1 MIPTPTAN
9 ATIQDRSVGQ
19 RLRVWIDLANSPHPL
34 LFAPVVS
41 GLEAQGHSVL
51 ITARDHAQTVPL
63 TRERWPEF
71 ERIGGESPAGR
82 ASKARALM
90 ARIKSLRG
98 WALAHRLDVALSH
111 NSYAQIVAA
120 RSLGIPVVTAMDFER
135 QPANHLAF
143 RLASLVLLP
152 EAVPGEIVS
161 RQGARGA
168 KVRRYRGLK
177 ESLYVG
183 DFHPNPGA
191 LDDLGIGR
199 SDGQALV
206 VARTPPSRAIY
217 HRLHNPLF
225 IPALRE
231 IGRQPNTRC
240 VVLIRHPEQRRALE
254 ELSLPNCV
262 IPDTVVDARSLMYE
276 ADLVLGAGGT
286 MTREAALMGVPT
298 LSLFAGRRPAVDQ
311 WLEGRGA
318 LRRLLSVDQVM
329 VVRRRTANPRP
340 MEELRRS
347 GRETLHTF
355 LDATAAAAR
364 LER

>member
-1 MIPTPTAN
+1 MAL
-9 ATIQDRSVGQ
+9 SGM
-19 RLRVWIDLANSPHPL
+19 RVWIDLANSPHPL
-34 LFAPVVS
+34 IFAPVARE
-41 GLEAQGHSVL
+41 LERAGSEVL
-51 ITARDHAQTVPL
+51 ITAREHAQTIAL
-63 TRERWPEF
+63 TRERW
-71 ERIGGESPAGR
+71 ERFDLIGGESPAGR
-82 ASKARALM
+82 VAKASAIA
-90 ARIKSLRG
+90 ARIGGLCR
-98 WALAHRLDVALSH
+98 WARRHRPDLALSH

-120 RSLGIPVVTAMDFER
+120 RATGIPVLTAMDYER

-143 RLASLVLLP
+143 RLAGLVLLP

-168 KVRRYRGLK
+168 KVRRYPGLK

-183 DFHPNPGA
+183 DFDPNPRA
-191 LDDLGIGR
+191 LDDLGIER
-199 SDGQALV
+199 SDDQALV

-225 IPALRE
+225 IPALQE
-231 IGRQPNTRC
+231 IAGQPNARC
-240 VVLIRHPEQRRALE
+240 VVLTRHPEQRRALE

-262 IPDTVVDARSLMYE
+262 IPNTVVDARSLMYE

-298 LSLFAGRRPAVDQ
+298 LSVFAGRRPAVDQ

-318 LRRLLSVDQVM
+318 LRRLLSVDQVS
-329 VVRRRTANPRP
+329 VVRPRTANPRP
-340 MEELRRS
+340 IEELRRS

-355 LDATAAAAR
+355 VDATAAAAR
-364 LER
+364 LEP